1 MRVIYFLILLFALQS
16 CTTKKYTKIKRLPE
30 GIKSATEE
38 IYTVVNNQKKLL
50 QKKEMVFTR
59 NGRIKYS
66 KTVDAQGNLLQET
79 EKKLW
84 FTVESYP
91 DREPYYCKTRWKTGQ
106 RERISCYTKKQ
117 YKQNEAIYHYNKDGT
132 INKIVD
138 NFTTFDTQYFYY
150 TNNELSKIVIKDKND
165 KLIDEILISC
175 ETKDEK
181 GACLKEIRIS
191 TKTNNKEEILFTP
204 VYYHS

>member
-1 MRVIYFLILLFALQS
+1 MRVLFFFILLLTVQS
-16 CTTKKYTKIKRLPE
+16 CATKKYTKTRLLPE

-38 IYTVVNNQKKLL
+38 KYVVVNNEKKLL
-50 QKKEMVFTR
+50 QKKQMVFTG

-66 KTVDAQGNLLQET
+66 KTVDASGILLQET
-79 EKKLW
+79 EKRLW
-84 FTVESYP
+84 FVVESYP
-91 DREPYYCKTRWKTGQ
+91 DKERHYCKTRWKPNQ

-117 YKQNEAIYHYNKDGT
+117 YKENEAIYHYNSDGT

-138 NFTTFDTQYFYY
+138 NFTTFHTQYFYY
-150 TNNELSKIVIKDKND
+150 TNNELSKIDTKDKKD
-165 KLIDEILISC
+165 KLVDEVVVRC

-191 TKTNNKEEILFTP
+191 TKTNNKEEVLFSP
-204 VYYHS
+204 KYD